1 MIIKMLQ
8 IIAAGCFINQGKK
21 ILIVT
26 EKNALFREKRNFP
39 MGQLNEGEYIPSC
52 AIRETLEET
61 GFHVKLS
68 SLLGIYQEIISIGSV
83 TAFIF
88 EAEIVEGK
96 LTIEDDLLNV
106 EWLTVDEIKELD
118 KKGLLVSPYILSVI
132 DRWSSEKRTPILPE
146 FIKFIR

>member
-1 MIIKMLQ
+1 MIIKMLK

-21 ILIVT
+21 ILVVT
-26 EKNALFREKRNFP
+26 EKNVLFREKRNFP

-61 GFHVKLS
+61 GFHVELS

-88 EAEIVEGK
+88 EAEIIEGE
-96 LTIEDDLLNV
+96 LTVEDDLLNV
-106 EWLTVDEIKELD
+106 EWLSIEEIKKLD
-118 KKGLLVSPYILSVI
+118 KKGLLVSSYILNVI
-132 DRWSSEKRTPILPE
+132 DRWSYKKRTTILPE
-146 FIKFIR
+146 FIKFIG